1 MLDDCKHPPVAFA
14 QFQCAQT
21 CAPARAGNAVARWQC
36 EASAMGGA
44 DQVAGI
50 VAQKAVGRE
59 VHRPALVRTDIDP
72 GPGSTLQACH
82 HQVHRAVGPG
92 NPELPERVF
101 GELFAVTK
109 ELQPRVI
116 GLGIQ

>member
-1 MLDDCKHPPVAFA
+1 MLNDCKHPPIVLL
-14 QFQCAQT
+14 QFHGTQA
-21 CAPARAGNAVARWQC
+21 CAPARTGNAVARWQS
-36 EASAMGGA
+36 EARAMGGA

-59 VHRPALVRTDIDP
+59 IHRPALVRADIEP
-72 GPGSTLQACH
+72 GPGLTLQARH
-82 HQVHRAVGPG
+82 HQVQRAVGPG

-101 GELFAVTK
+101 GEFFAVTK
-109 ELQPRVI
+109 ELQPRVV